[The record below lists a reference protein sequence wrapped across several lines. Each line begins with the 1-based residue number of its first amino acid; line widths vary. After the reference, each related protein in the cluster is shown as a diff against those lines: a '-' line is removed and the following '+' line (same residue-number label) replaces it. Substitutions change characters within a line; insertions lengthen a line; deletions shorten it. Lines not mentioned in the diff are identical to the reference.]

1 MQIDIEWVRDVVQ
14 TVGESCVYEVAIEDK
29 QCSLRIKRGGVEQPA
44 QKQIA
49 PTQVAPMVQDKKQ
62 TIVSPY
68 VGRIQLGQDV
78 LHPLIEVGDIIKEG
92 QVVAFVQAFDTITPV
107 VSGKTGVVQAICVQ
121 NHDKVAYGT
130 VIAELTT

>member
-14 TVGESCVYEVAIEDK
+14 TVGKSCVYEVTIEDK
-29 QCSLRIKRGGVEQPA
+29 QCSLRIKRGDVAQHA
-44 QKQIA
+44 QKQTSSAQTA
-49 PTQVAPMVQDKKQ
+49 PVVQAKTQA
-62 TIVSPY
+62 IVSPY

-78 LHPLIEVGDIIKEG
+78 LHPLVKVGDTIKEG

-107 VSGKTGVVQAICVQ
+107 VSDKAGMVQAVCVQ